1 MHRRSNK
8 HEKLSI
14 FALKNEVVKLIN
26 PKSMPTI
33 NLLINSLLR
42 ERIIGE
48 LMASI
53 FKKSDEERVAEKEAK
68 DASQAKEKAEAQHRA
83 WLATPLGMAT
93 SAKESGNGFF
103 EIELEI
109 GSSKRSVTFGS
120 ADFGKHKKSDFSGL
134 LSQIEDA
141 GWKLEHVGYYF
152 MITGETSRDKFL
164 ASGQNTAVNGKT
176 MGVYLFRNTDNK

>member
-1 MHRRSNK
+1 MQ
-8 HEKLSI
+8 EK
-14 FALKNEVVKLIN
+14 
-26 PKSMPTI
+26 
-33 NLLINSLLR
+33 
-42 ERIIGE
+42 
-48 LMASI
+48 MASI
-53 FKKSDEERVAEKEAK
+53 FKKSEEERAAEREALEAK
-68 DASQAKEKAEAQHRA
+68 QSKEKAEAQQRA

-109 GSSKRSVTFGS
+109 GSSKRSVSFGS

-134 LSQIEDA
+134 LSQIEEA

-176 MGVYLFRNTDNK
+176 MGVYLFRNSDNI